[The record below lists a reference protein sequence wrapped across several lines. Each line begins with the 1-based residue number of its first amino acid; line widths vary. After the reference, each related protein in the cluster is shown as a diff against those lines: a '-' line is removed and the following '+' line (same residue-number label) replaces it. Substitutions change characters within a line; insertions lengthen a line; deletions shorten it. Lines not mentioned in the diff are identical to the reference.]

1 MSEYHIPVLLNE
13 SIEAL
18 NIRENG
24 IYVDLTFGGGGHS
37 REILSELST
46 EGKLF
51 SFDQDEDAQKEAEQ
65 IENPSFQFIAANF
78 RHLKKYM
85 KLYQIKAVD
94 GILADLGVSSHQFDT
109 PERGFSTRF
118 EALLDMRMDQSQSL
132 KADDILKNYSE
143 KELHKIFG
151 MYGEI
156 KNAKTL
162 AQTIIR
168 HRSEKAI
175 ETVEELKEIAFP
187 IAPKHKEF
195 KYFAQIFQALRI
207 EVNQEL
213 EALEEMLVD
222 AVGLLKPE
230 GRLVVLSYHSLE
242 DRLVKNIINSGNIRG
257 ELEKDF
263 YGKVIKPLQ
272 TIHRKPIVASE
283 EEIEQNP
290 RARSVKMRVA
300 EKI

>member
-1 MSEYHIPVLLNE
+1 MSEYHIPVLLKE
-13 SIEAL
+13 SIDAL
-18 NIRENG
+18 NIQENG

-37 REILSELST
+37 KEILSRLSPN
-46 EGKLF
+46 GKLF
-51 SFDQDEDAQKEAEQ
+51 SFDQDEDAKIESEKIEAP
-65 IENPSFQFIAANF
+65 NFQFVAANF
-78 RHLKKYM
+78 RYLRKYL
-85 KLYQIKAVD
+85 KLYQVKVVD

-118 EALLDMRMDQSQSL
+118 EAELDMRMNQSQSL
-132 KADDILKNYSE
+132 TASDILKDYSE

-162 AQTIIR
+162 AQTLVR
-168 HRSEKAI
+168 KRSEKAI
-175 ETVEELKEIAFP
+175 ETVDELKEIAFS

-195 KYFAQIFQALRI
+195 KYFAQVFQALRI
-207 EVNQEL
+207 EVNQEM
-213 EALEEMLVD
+213 EALEEMLLATTKV
-222 AVGLLKPE
+222 LKPE

-242 DRLVKNIINSGNIRG
+242 DRLVKNIINSGNTRG

-272 TIHRKPIVASE
+272 TINRKPIIVSE
-283 EEIEQNP
+283 EEVEQNP
-290 RARSVKMRVA
+290 RARSVKMRIA